1 MATAGRTS
9 LSTLLSMTD
18 DWRLL
23 TLNPSDATCSSS
35 FDPGGGFPLPYNG
48 TGCTG
53 GELSGL
59 FVTDLGN
66 KAGESV
72 LNPSGDFWSGTAYAP
87 DRPGAKSADRPSKP
101 SLTTWRVVGTR
112 LRSDRAKGANPA
124 IPWTWETR
132 GEPGLTLANCG
143 LPVVSGLAAIG
154 PATM

>member
-1 MATAGRTS
+1 
-9 LSTLLSMTD
+9 MTD

-35 FDPGGGFPLPYNG
+35 FDPGGGFRLPYIG

-53 GELSGL
+53 GEPSGL

-72 LNPSGDFWSGTAYAP
+72 LDPSGDFWSGTAYAP

-101 SLTTWRVVGTR
+101 SLATWKV
-112 LRSDRAKGANPA
+112 LRARSRSSNGANPA

-154 PATM
+154 PATI